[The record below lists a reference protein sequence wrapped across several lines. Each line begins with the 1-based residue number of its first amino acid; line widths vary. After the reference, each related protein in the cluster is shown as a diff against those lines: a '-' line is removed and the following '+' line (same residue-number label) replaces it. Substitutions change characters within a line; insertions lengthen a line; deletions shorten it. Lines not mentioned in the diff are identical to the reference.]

1 MSQRRVV
8 VTGLGAVSFYGLGVD
23 TFWQS
28 TLAGKTCVGPITC
41 FDPSLYRSGLGA
53 QIPESIRNDAELR
66 ARHGNPAEDATFYA
80 AMATA
85 EALADAGLDENAIA
99 KHRDRIGCVVGTLC
113 SSARNYEALGRA
125 HLDGTLNEGLAVAEW
140 PPVGPMLIEYQL
152 RFLCDFFGLDGPGS
166 LVSTACA
173 SGTDAIAYGFDMV
186 RLGQADMAVVAGGDI
201 ISEVI
206 HGGFNSVFAV
216 TRNVP
221 RPFDRDRD
229 GFVIGEGGG
238 AMVIE
243 TLESALARNA
253 RIYAEVKG
261 YGLSNSASHLTA
273 PSKDGT
279 GEALAMQRALDSA
292 GIGPD
297 EVDFVNAHGTGT
309 QHNDRTEVL
318 ALKLVFGDH
327 APAISMTSLKSM
339 IGHCMGVAGM
349 LEAISTVK
357 SIQTSL
363 LPPTINFR
371 EPEDINPFDVV
382 ANVARERPVRNALTN
397 SFGFGG
403 HDASVVFASVDAP
416 TMSGDTK

>member
-1 MSQRRVV
+1 
-8 VTGLGAVSFYGLGVD
+8 
-23 TFWQS
+23 
-28 TLAGKTCVGPITC
+28 
-41 FDPSLYRSGLGA
+41 
-53 QIPESIRNDAELR
+53 
-66 ARHGNPAEDATFYA
+66 
-80 AMATA
+80 
-85 EALADAGLDENAIA
+85 
-99 KHRDRIGCVVGTLC
+99 
-113 SSARNYEALGRA
+113 LGRA

-327 APAISMTSLKSM
+327 APAVSMTSLKSM

-382 ANVARERPVRNALTN
+382 ANVARERSVRNALTN